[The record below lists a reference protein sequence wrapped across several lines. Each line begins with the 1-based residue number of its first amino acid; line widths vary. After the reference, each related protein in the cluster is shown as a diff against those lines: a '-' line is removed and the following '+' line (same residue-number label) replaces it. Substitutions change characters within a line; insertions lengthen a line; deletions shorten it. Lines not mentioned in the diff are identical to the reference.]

1 MIKLTVIYS
10 AFTQIKE
17 SKMND
22 FEYFKPYEG
31 DKPYIFISYA
41 HADDDVVLPI
51 VSDMHRRGYNIWY
64 DEGIEVGSEWQECI
78 ASHLADAHLVV
89 AFISNAYMRSDNCR
103 REMHYAQSKKIK
115 TINIFVEDTAL
126 TPGMELQIGNIYA
139 LMKYTYPSD
148 EYFYDKL
155 YSAPLLNSENFADS
169 APRPTTE
176 TQKAAPVPPPKKKE
190 KKEKKE
196 KKKSGKAKKIIGW
209 SAAVV
214 VFGLILAALIVG
226 YFTGYLEKLLTP
238 TTQIE
243 TLADDTVCEFK
254 NSIFENAARE
264 YTGKSDGDITVGE
277 LKGLTELYIVG
288 DEYSLSEP
296 VSGIGK
302 VSQSD
307 KTASY
312 TDWQGNSRTVS
323 RGSVS
328 DLSDIAYFTGLK
340 TLWLQYQS
348 LGSLSTMPACSIT
361 SLNLDG
367 SRVTE
372 LTGIGNLPKLRKLS
386 ANYAPLSSLGDLKKC
401 HELTHASFIG
411 ASVTDL
417 SAFKP
422 LTKIQSVA
430 FSNCSLSD
438 ISQVLD
444 MSSLRSVKLYDC
456 NLSGSFFSS
465 FDRERAITELELVS
479 CTVDSTSGLSDFT
492 GLTMLRLTGTR
503 GVSDWSELDSLTALK
518 TVYIDEGL
526 AGSFTGE
533 HGFEVITE

>member
-1 MIKLTVIYS
+1 MS
-10 AFTQIKE
+10 
-17 SKMND
+17 D

-41 HADDDVVLPI
+41 HADNDVVLPI

-115 TINIFVEDTAL
+115 TINIFIEDTTL
-126 TPGMELQIGNIYA
+126 TPGMELQIGNIFA

-148 EYFYDKL
+148 EYFYIKL
-155 YSAPLLNSENFADS
+155 YSAPLLNSESFADS
-169 APRPTTE
+169 APRPMTE
-176 TQKAAPVPPPKKKE
+176 TQKSIPASPPKKKE
-190 KKEKKE
+190 KKKP
-196 KKKSGKAKKIIGW
+196 GKGKKIARW
-209 SAAVV
+209 SIAVA
-214 VFGLILAALIVG
+214 VFGVILAALIVG

-243 TLADDTVCEFK
+243 TLSDDTVCKFK
-254 NSIFENAARE
+254 NPVFEKAARE
-264 YTGKSDGDITVGE
+264 YTGKSTGDITVGE
-277 LKGLTELYIVG
+277 LKGMTELYIVG
-288 DEYSLSEP
+288 DEYSLHEP
-296 VSGIGK
+296 TSGVGQ

-307 KTASY
+307 KTTSY
-312 TDWQGNSRTVS
+312 TDWQGNEKTIS
-323 RGSVS
+323 RGSVN
-328 DLSDIAYFTGLK
+328 DLSDIAYLTGLK

-348 LGSLSTMPACSIT
+348 LSSLDTMPACSIT
-361 SLNLDG
+361 NLNLNG
-367 SRVTE
+367 SRIAD
-372 LTGIGNLPKLRKLS
+372 LTGIGNLPELRRIS
-386 ANYAPLSSLGDLKKC
+386 ADCNPIGSLGDLNKC

-411 ASVTDL
+411 ASCTKL
-417 SAFKP
+417 SVFKP

-438 ISQVLD
+438 IAQVLD

-456 NLSGSFFSS
+456 NLSGSFFKA
-465 FDRERAITELELVS
+465 FDRERAITELELVR
-479 CTVDSTSGLSDFT
+479 CTVDSTNGLTDFT

-518 TVYIDEGL
+518 TVCIDNGL
-526 AGSFTGE
+526 SDSFTGE
-533 HGFEVITE
+533 HQFEMVRE

>member
-1 MIKLTVIYS
+1 MS
-10 AFTQIKE
+10 
-17 SKMND
+17 D

-41 HADDDVVLPI
+41 HADDDAVLPI

-115 TINIFVEDTAL
+115 TINIFIEETAL
-126 TPGMELQIGNIYA
+126 TPGMELQIGNIFA

-155 YSAPLLNSENFADS
+155 YSAPLLNSENFADAS
-169 APRPTTE
+169 PRPTTE
-176 TQKAAPVPPPKKKE
+176 TAKAAPVPP

-196 KKKSGKAKKIIGW
+196 KKKPGKVRKIARW
-209 SAAVV
+209 SIAVA
-214 VFGLILAALIVG
+214 VFGVLLAALIVG

-243 TLADDTVCEFK
+243 TLAADTVCDFK
-254 NSIFENAARE
+254 NAVFENAARE
-264 YTGKSDGDITVGE
+264 YTGKESGDITVGE
-277 LKGLTELYIVG
+277 LKGITELYICG
-288 DEYSLSEP
+288 NEYSMHEP
-296 VSGIGK
+296 
-302 VSQSD
+302 
-307 KTASY
+307 TA
-312 TDWQGNSRTVS
+312 GV
-323 RGSVS
+323 GSVN
-328 DLSDIAYFTGLK
+328 DLSDLRYFTGLK

-348 LGSLSTMPACSIT
+348 LSSLETMPACSIT
-361 SLNLDG
+361 SLNIDG
-367 SRVTE
+367 SRVAA
-372 LTGIGNLPKLRKLS
+372 LDGVGNLPELRKIS
-386 ANYAPLSSLGDLKKC
+386 ANYNPLGSLGDLNKC
-401 HELTHASFIG
+401 QKLTHASFIG
-411 ASVTDL
+411 ASCTDF
-417 SAFKP
+417 SVFKP
-422 LTKIQSVA
+422 LVNIQSVA

-438 ISQVLD
+438 IKQVLD

-456 NLSGSFFSS
+456 NLSGGFFKS

-479 CTVDSTSGLSDFT
+479 CTVDTTNGLEDFT

-503 GVSDWSELDSLTALK
+503 GVSDWSALDMLTALK
-518 TVYIDEGL
+518 TVYIDDGL
-526 AGSFTGE
+526 SSSFTGQ
-533 HGFEVITE
+533 HQYQIVTE